1 MSNLINKVLNLIK
14 SKKQYHQITLVFILL
29 ILIVISLTQLSD
41 IQKNRA
47 LLKNAKSDNVYVA
60 NKYNLIE
67 GRFKFNQLMNLVCE
81 NPIKIFGIQNKGFI
95 KEGYDADFTIV
106 DMNKKI
112 VIKNENIESKCG
124 WSPFNDVEFKG
135 TPVATIIAGKT
146 KMKDGKIIGDPEGTP
161 LEFN

>member
-14 SKKQYHQITLVFILL
+14 SKKQYHQITLIFILL

-67 GRFKFNQLMNLVCE
+67 GRFKFNQLINESE
-81 NPIKIFGIQNKGFI
+81 NINSLLINISKNYKLANFQISQKNAQKFIRFEVDDLRILTKLTNIFGQENFIKITKVS
-95 KEGYDADFTIV
+95 IV
-106 DMNKKI
+106 P
-112 VIKNENIESKCG
+112 SKT
-124 WSPFNDVEFKG
+124 NYKVEIYY
-135 TPVATIIAGKT
+135 T
-146 KMKDGKIIGDPEGTP
+146 
-161 LEFN
+161 